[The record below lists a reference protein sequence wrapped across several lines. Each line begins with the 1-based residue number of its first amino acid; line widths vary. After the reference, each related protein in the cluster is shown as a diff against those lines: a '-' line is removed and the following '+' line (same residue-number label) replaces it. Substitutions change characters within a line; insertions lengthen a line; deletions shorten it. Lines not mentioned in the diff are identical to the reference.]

1 MEAISKKIQV
11 DFDDQDLSYI
21 NRQLVG
27 YGIKLET
34 STEQTYKKYEPI
46 INKIIRN
53 MSEIM
58 HVDFSKDTAL
68 KEHFSQH
75 FIPMIYRLKMGIE
88 TTNPLLA
95 EIKSQYA
102 IIFSSTWY
110 AMGNVES
117 ELGVHFN
124 DDEVAFLAMY
134 FQVSLE
140 KSQHGKKILIVC
152 PTGVGTSELIG
163 MEEKIFPLSR
173 SLMEESELEEERRLA
188 YVGITRAEESLYLTN
203 AFSRTLYGKTQ
214 YNQPSRFVAEIDDSL
229 LNSVGMQPQPK
240 ATFNNPFTSNPNAMK
255 PKYQHATRQPMT
267 NKTASGG
274 ENENWNPGD
283 KVQHKKWG
291 TGTVVKVSGNAKDVE
306 LDIAFPQQ
314 GVKRLLAAFAPIQK
328 V

>member
-21 NRQLVG
+21 NRQLIG

-58 HVDFSKDTAL
+58 HVDFSKDPAL

-110 AMGNVES
+110 AMGNVEN
-117 ELGVHFN
+117 ELGSTLMMMRLHFWR
-124 DDEVAFLAMY
+124 
-134 FQVSLE
+134 
-140 KSQHGKKILIVC
+140 C
-152 PTGVGTSELIG
+152 
-163 MEEKIFPLSR
+163 IFKCHL
-173 SLMEESELEEERRLA
+173 
-188 YVGITRAEESLYLTN
+188 
-203 AFSRTLYGKTQ
+203 K
-214 YNQPSRFVAEIDDSL
+214 
-229 LNSVGMQPQPK
+229 
-240 ATFNNPFTSNPNAMK
+240 
-255 PKYQHATRQPMT
+255 
-267 NKTASGG
+267 
-274 ENENWNPGD
+274 
-283 KVQHKKWG
+283 
-291 TGTVVKVSGNAKDVE
+291 KVSMGRKY
-306 LDIAFPQQ
+306 
-314 GVKRLLAAFAPIQK
+314 
-328 V
+328 